1 MRDVS
6 TAYKSTALAG
16 LSLALPTDWATT
28 LGLVFGGCCS
38 NAITL
43 ERVTS
48 EFPNS
53 GALLTFAQFLLI
65 SLHGLPKF
73 LTSVRG
79 PLGLPLPWLKQRR
92 IPLTPY
98 LVQVALFYA
107 ISLLNNAAFAY
118 DIPMPVHIIFRS
130 GGLVISLLMGW
141 VISGRTYSL
150 PQVISVLLVT
160 SGVVLTTFSASN
172 PRKSSSLAS
181 DASLHRYVTGIALL
195 TLALV
200 LSGFLGIVQD
210 KTYSHYGNTTSS
222 ASPPAASTKL
232 DPAQPQPKEKDDRPD
247 TWEESMFYLHFLS
260 LPMFL
265 FVRRDIAAQLDALLS
280 GPTLALALPPI
291 LSPLLGVGNPAAPS
305 APTLTLPALLV
316 PLVLNTVTQLFCVA
330 GVNRLTTRV
339 AALTVTLTLV
349 VRKAVSLVLSVA
361 LFRQDAQNAGGTA
374 WGMLWSGAAL
384 VFLGTVGYS
393 MGGRIRKSGGNG
405 GRDGPRKDK
414 KD

>member
-1 MRDVS
+1 M
-6 TAYKSTALAG
+6 
-16 LSLALPTDWATT
+16 
-28 LGLVFGGCCS
+28 
-38 NAITL
+38 
-43 ERVTS
+43 
-48 EFPNS
+48 
-53 GALLTFAQFLLI
+53 
-65 SLHGLPKF
+65 
-73 LTSVRG
+73 
-79 PLGLPLPWLKQRR
+79 
-92 IPLTPY
+92 
-98 LVQVALFYA
+98 
-107 ISLLNNAAFAY
+107 
-118 DIPMPVHIIFRS
+118 
-130 GGLVISLLMGW
+130 
-141 VISGRTYSL
+141 
-150 PQVISVLLVT
+150 ISVLLVT

-222 ASPPAASTKL
+222 ASPPPASTKL
-232 DPAQPQPKEKDDRPD
+232 DPSHPQPKEKDDRPD

-280 GPTLALALPPI
+280 GPELVLALPPI
-291 LSPLLGVGNPAAPS
+291 LSPLLGVGDPAAPS